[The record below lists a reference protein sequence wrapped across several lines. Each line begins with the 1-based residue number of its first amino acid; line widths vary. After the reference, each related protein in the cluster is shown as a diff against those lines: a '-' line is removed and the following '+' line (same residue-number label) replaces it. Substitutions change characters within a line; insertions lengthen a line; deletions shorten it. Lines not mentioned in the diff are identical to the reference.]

1 MGAVETAMGMGT
13 GTGRKCRQ
21 KVQQLTQMDSSER
34 EAVSFQIVGGG
45 GAGGWD
51 GAGQEEDSDLDWGP
65 LEGL

>member
-1 MGAVETAMGMGT
+1 MSAKGPAADTDGA
-13 GTGRKCRQ
+13 
-21 KVQQLTQMDSSER
+21 SER

-51 GAGQEEDSDLDWGP
+51 GAGREEDSDLDWGP